1 MKINTKKIQKEMDRV
16 GLSLSQL
23 GKRFTPTKTRQ
34 GTWYVIHHAKKITV
48 IEEIA
53 EALDLNPRD
62 LLK

>member
-1 MKINTKKIQKEMDRV
+1 MDRV